1 MPRYWRKRLGSD
13 LPPIAVAVL
22 DNGGHLKALQ
32 RQDGLSFLRA
42 DICQAKAWGALA
54 LGTDTRDLAER
65 FARTCSSRDSCRRS
79 MPCRPAALSRLP
91 GGVLIRDD
99 GGRIVGAIGVAG
111 ARSEQDEACALAA
124 VRGLA
129 CRPDMTETRPQDP
142 RPLQG
147 MRIGFAGLGLMG
159 RPMALHLLEAGADL
173 CVWNRSRDVAERLLR
188 PGMQICDTPAD
199 LGRAS
204 AIVVLMVADTHA
216 VDQVLFGN
224 QGLAQGLDAGDLVV
238 DMGTTSVMATRDFA
252 GRLSQAGVDFV
263 DAPVSGGEIGAVDA
277 SLTIMAGGD
286 DAVIAR
292 ARPLFDVLGRQF
304 THVGA
309 VGAGQVAKAANQI
322 IVGLNIG
329 AVAEALALVKAA
341 GVDPRKVRQALL
353 GGFAGSRILG
363 CTVSA

>member
-1 MPRYWRKRLGSD
+1 MRWRRC
-13 LPPIAVAVL
+13 A
-22 DNGGHLKALQ
+22 
-32 RQDGLSFLRA
+32 
-42 DICQAKAWGALA
+42 ALA
-54 LGTDTRDLAER
+54 CG
-65 FARTCSSRDSCRRS
+65 
-79 MPCRPAALSRLP
+79 
-91 GGVLIRDD
+91 
-99 GGRIVGAIGVAG
+99 
-111 ARSEQDEACALAA
+111 
-124 VRGLA
+124 
-129 CRPDMTETRPQDP
+129 PDMTETRPQDP
-142 RPLQG
+142 GPLQG

-173 CVWNRSRDVAERLLR
+173 CVWNRSRDVAEHLLR
-188 PGMQICDTPAD
+188 PGMQVCDTPAD

-329 AVAEALALVKAA
+329 AVAEALALVMAA

-353 GGFAGSRILG
+353 GGFAGSRILEVHG
-363 CTVSA
+363 QRMIDATFQAGARISTQYKDMRQASELGELLGQPLPATRLSMSLFGQLIEQGDGDLDHSALIRVLRQADD

>member
-1 MPRYWRKRLGSD
+1 MTEAMPRD
-13 LPPIAVAVL
+13 
-22 DNGGHLKALQ
+22 
-32 RQDGLSFLRA
+32 
-42 DICQAKAWGALA
+42 
-54 LGTDTRDLAER
+54 
-65 FARTCSSRDSCRRS
+65 
-79 MPCRPAALSRLP
+79 P
-91 GGVLIRDD
+91 G
-99 GGRIVGAIGVAG
+99 
-111 ARSEQDEACALAA
+111 
-124 VRGLA
+124 
-129 CRPDMTETRPQDP
+129 
-142 RPLQG
+142 PLQG

-159 RPMALHLLEAGADL
+159 RPMAMHLLEAGADL

-216 VDQVLFGN
+216 VDQVLFGD

-263 DAPVSGGEIGAVDA
+263 DAPVSGGEIGAIDA

-292 ARPLFDVLGRQF
+292 VRPLFDVLGQRF

-329 AVAEALALVKAA
+329 AVAEALALVMAA

-353 GGFAGSRILG
+353 GGFAGSRILEVHG
-363 CTVSA
+363 QRMIDTAFQAGARISTQYKDMRQACELGELLGQPLPATRLSMSLFGQLIEQGDGDLDHSALIRVLRQADD